1 MILKL
6 DHTKKKEAE
15 RIRAV
20 FQVSYAVEAKL
31 LNAADFPPL
40 KRTLKGFLESRND
53 FFGDQTDN
61 FLKAVVE
68 IKRHKKA
75 VHIQSLV
82 VHPDYFRKG
91 IASEL
96 LRFVLTAY
104 KTELF
109 TVETGLANG
118 PATQLY
124 LSFGFVKTKE
134 WDTNHGIR
142 KIAFELRGNQT
153 SY

>member
-6 DHTKKKEAE
+6 DHTEQKTAE
-15 RIRAV
+15 NIRAV

-31 LNAADFPPL
+31 LNAIDFPPL
-40 KRTLKGFLESRND
+40 KRPLEDFLQSQNTFYGYSNEAV
-53 FFGDQTDN
+53 
-61 FLKAVVE
+61 LMAVVE
-68 IKRHKKA
+68 IKQSRNA
-75 VHIQSLV
+75 AHIQSLV

-96 LRFVLTAY
+96 LRYVLKEF

-109 TVETGLANG
+109 TVETGLANE

-124 LSFGFVKTKE
+124 QHFGFVKTRE
-134 WDTNHGIR
+134 WDTDHGIR
-142 KIAFELRGNQT
+142 KIAFELKST
-153 SY
+153 K

>member
-6 DHTKKKEAE
+6 DHTEQKTAE
-15 RIRAV
+15 NIRAV

-31 LNAADFPPL
+31 LNAVDFPPL
-40 KRTLKGFLESRND
+40 KRPLEGFQQSENV
-53 FFGDQTDN
+53 FYGYQTEN
-61 FLKAVVE
+61 VLQAAIE
-68 IKRHKKA
+68 IKQLENA
-75 VHIQSLV
+75 MHIQSLV

-96 LRFVLTAY
+96 LRYVLKEF

-109 TVETGLANG
+109 TVETGLANA

-124 LSFGFVKTKE
+124 QSFGFLKTRE
-134 WDTNHGIR
+134 WETDHGIR
-142 KIAFELRGNQT
+142 KIAFELKRR
-153 SY
+153 